1 MKYAVTLGGC
11 WAVISDS
18 GKDPVQM
25 IRKALKVLPRSE
37 DELFH
42 FTAEG
47 LYETWMNEPEVFD
60 GMAPDATDFDD
71 FTRKAGYIL
80 IPEYGI
86 YIHKSTFTAY
96 VVPPNVKEGLVS
108 NLSDLHFVRYR
119 GVRA

>member
-1 MKYAVTLGGC
+1 MKYMVSLGGYG
-11 WAVISDS
+11 AVISDS
-18 GKDPVQM
+18 GKDPLQM
-25 IRKALKVLPRSE
+25 IRKALKVLPRS
-37 DELFH
+37 DVELHH

-60 GMAPDATDFDD
+60 GMAPDAIDFDD

-86 YIHKSTFTAY
+86 YIHKSLFTAY
-96 VVPPNVKEGLVS
+96 VVPPNVKEGLVCD
-108 NLSDLHFVRYR
+108 LSDLKFVRYK

>member
-1 MKYAVTLGGC
+1 MKYVVFLGGYG
-11 WAVISDS
+11 AVISDS
-18 GKDPVQM
+18 GKDPLQM
-25 IRKALKVLPRSE
+25 IRKALKVLPRWE
-37 DELFH
+37 VELH
-42 FTAEG
+42 TFTADR

-86 YIHKSTFTAY
+86 YIHKSMVTAY

-108 NLSDLHFVRYR
+108 GLSDLSFVRYK
-119 GVRA
+119 GVRD